1 MVLDLV
7 EFQYLPYVIV
17 DKGVPL
23 PLIIQWGTPNLTIM
37 FSLMKFAT
45 TPLVA
50 LWSGTASAYLMKYF
64 VATRIHMYPCDG
76 GLTGPTKSSP

>member
-37 FSLMKFAT
+37 FSLMKFVT
-45 TPLVA
+45 DPPVA
-50 LWSGTASAYLMKYF
+50 LWRDTASTHLVK
-64 VATRIHMYPCDG
+64 
-76 GLTGPTKSSP
+76 